1 MRDGAGIDTD
11 NIADRIVAYYPE
23 IRDILY
29 EYLNDNREISPEKI
43 GDPAV
48 VGHWK
53 FVPESMAEK
62 ALGRDMDLLF

>member
-1 MRDGAGIDTD
+1 MREGAGIDTD

-29 EYLNDNREISPEKI
+29 DYLKTNREIVSEKI

-53 FVPESMAEK
+53 FVPETLSEE
-62 ALGRDMDLLF
+62 ALSRDMDLLF